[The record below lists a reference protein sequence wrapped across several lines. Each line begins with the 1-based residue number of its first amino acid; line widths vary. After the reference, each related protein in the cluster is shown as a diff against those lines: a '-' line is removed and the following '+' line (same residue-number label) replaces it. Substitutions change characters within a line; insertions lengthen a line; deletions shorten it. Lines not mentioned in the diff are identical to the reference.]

1 MRAHTFVS
9 GGALL
14 ALTLAAAPLVAAP
27 LAAQEPASLDRNVVP
42 PPGPPPA
49 LVVPTWTTQMLP
61 NGARLVVTP
70 KHDLPLVSFTI
81 AFIGGSDNFE
91 PADKP
96 GVASLTAQMLSE
108 GTASLTGEQLSDAE
122 QMLGT
127 TIRVGVGD
135 ESGSIGFTAL
145 SDKLEPALK
154 LLADMLVH
162 PSLPPDALERLRG
175 QMLVNLAQ
183 ARDRP
188 EAIASRVFS
197 KVVYGDEH
205 PYGRVLT
212 EASVKSITRDDIVA
226 FHHAYFQ
233 PGRAVITVAG
243 DVDPATV
250 KNVVTRVFDAWPAG
264 GAPPDFAY
272 PAPPSPRPTTI
283 YLVDKPKAAQSIF
296 AIGLPGP
303 PRNTSDYYAIEVMNT
318 ILGGLFQS
326 RLNHDIREEKG
337 WSYGVGSGFAFG
349 RGPGAFEAG
358 GGVVTA
364 KTDSALVEFMKH
376 LEGVQ
381 GGIPFTDD
389 EMAQGKASLIQSLPR
404 RFSSVEATA
413 ATVGSLYTLGLP
425 PTYYQDYA
433 SHVNAVTKDDLVR
446 VAKKYI
452 DLAHLNIVIVGDRS
466 VIEAPL
472 RATNIAPIVLLDGD
486 AKPVATP

>member
-1 MRAHTFVS
+1 M
-9 GGALL
+9 AL
-14 ALTLAAAPLVAAP
+14 ALAAAPQSLS
-27 LAAQEPASLDRNVVP
+27 AQEPASLDRNVVP
-42 PPGPPPA
+42 PPGPPPK
-49 LVVPTWTTQMLP
+49 LVVPSWTTQTLP
-61 NGARLVVTP
+61 NGARLVVTE

-81 AFIGGSDNFE
+81 SFIGGSDNYE
-91 PADKP
+91 PASKP

-108 GTASLTGEQLSDAE
+108 GTTSLTGEQLSDAE

-127 TIRVGVGD
+127 RIGVNVGG

-145 SDKLEPALK
+145 SNKLEPALK
-154 LLADMLVH
+154 LLADMLLN
-162 PSLPPDALERLRG
+162 PSFPADALERLRG
-175 QMLVNLAQ
+175 RTLVNLAQ

-188 EAIASRVFS
+188 QAIAGRVFS
-197 KVVYGDEH
+197 TVVYGDDH
-205 PYGRVLT
+205 PYGRVVT
-212 EASVKSITRDDIVA
+212 EESVKSITRDDIVA
-226 FHHAYFQ
+226 FHRAYFQ

-243 DVDPATV
+243 DVDPAAV
-250 KNVVTRVFDAWPAG
+250 KSMVTRVLGAWPAG

-272 PAPPSPRPTTI
+272 PPPPPLRPTTI
-283 YLVDKPKAAQSIF
+283 YLVDKPKAAQSII

-303 PRNTSDYYAIEVMNT
+303 PRSTPDYYAIEVMNT
-318 ILGGLFQS
+318 ILGVLFQS

-337 WSYGVGSGFAFG
+337 WSYGVGSGFGFG

-364 KTDSALVEFMKH
+364 KTDSSLIEFMKQ

-389 EMAQGKASLIQSLPR
+389 EIAQGKASLIQSLPR

-413 ATVGSLYTLGLP
+413 ASVGSLYTQGLP
-425 PTYYQDYA
+425 ADYYQDYA
-433 SHVNAVTKDDLVR
+433 SHVNAVTADDLVR

-452 DLAHLNIVIVGDRS
+452 DMAHLDIIVVGDRS

-472 RATNIAPIVLLDGD
+472 RATKIAPITLLDIDG
-486 AKPVATP
+486 KPVAIP